1 MYVADFKK
9 HNVWVIERGETTPQV
24 YFHSDRFNQPNDLA
38 IAADGTLYASDP
50 RFASPAGGQIW
61 RITRG
66 ADGKG
71 QGEVMSSTRRLGV
84 TNGIDLSPDGATLYV
99 SESNSR
105 QVWAYRLD
113 GSKLLDPRLVRGFA
127 DFEVD
132 GLRTDVDGRIYLA
145 RLSAGKIAIIGAD
158 GSLQREVPAER
169 KAADQPHLWRSG
181 RQNRLRDPEGRPLHR
196 GVSRRPSRPRAMP
209 ASARHVLSVERKTT
223 AVFDGF
229 SRACGPQRKQ
239 AIDHSRSGRDRHW
252 RVANRSQHGLSLR
265 QHDCRRFT
273 NPGGIAHATRGRT
286 RSAGALRQRGP
297 LADKDQ
303 PKGARAMF
311 EISRRDLVLGSTGAA
326 LVFGLKGPVSFI
338 GAAQAQRAADSLKY
352 KVGDIEVFSLHEGSI
367 ERAVTEAMVKN
378 ASLDDVK
385 KALTAARHRS

>member
-145 RLSAGKIAIIGAD
+145 RLVGRQDRHHRAPMDRS
-158 GSLQREVPAER
+158 QREVPLSG
-169 KAADQPHLWRSG
+169 KQPTNLTFGGPDG
-181 RQNRLRDPEGRPLHR
+181 RTVFVTQKEGRFIEAFR
-196 GVSRRPSRPRAMP
+196 VDRPGREPCLQMP
-209 ASARHVLSVERKTT
+209 
-223 AVFDGF
+223 GM
-229 SRACGPQRKQ
+229 C
-239 AIDHSRSGRDRHW
+239 
-252 RVANRSQHGLSLR
+252 
-265 QHDCRRFT
+265 
-273 NPGGIAHATRGRT
+273 
-286 RSAGALRQRGP
+286 
-297 LADKDQ
+297 
-303 PKGARAMF
+303 
-311 EISRRDLVLGSTGAA
+311 
-326 LVFGLKGPVSFI
+326 
-338 GAAQAQRAADSLKY
+338 
-352 KVGDIEVFSLHEGSI
+352 
-367 ERAVTEAMVKN
+367 
-378 ASLDDVK
+378 
-385 KALTAARHRS
+385 